1 MRIIFIFI
9 LEVVMPHIAVLLV
22 IICVKLNFLDAF
34 SSIRPITS
42 RKFGVMMMSNEDDSE
57 AKKPKLIQP
66 ITPIEPIAPIVKKE
80 NIVKEDVTTE
90 KVGEEAIDALMGEE
104 TEEEKYKR
112 EKLAE
117 IAEAKAKEVFVTQET
132 GRFECQACGYVYDVQ
147 QGMVKKG
154 IAPGTAFEN
163 IEKFRCPQCGASK
176 KYFVAETETLSGFK
190 ENLKY
195 GLGTNAMTGEQKGLL
210 INGGLLLGFAI
221 FMSGYLLE

>member
-1 MRIIFIFI
+1 MSTVTILLIILCIKVNI
-9 LEVVMPHIAVLLV
+9 
-22 IICVKLNFLDAF
+22 LDAF
-34 SSIRPITS
+34 NSFRPINA
-42 RKFGVMMMSNEDDSE
+42 RRFGVLMMSDGDDDSV
-57 AKKPKLIQP
+57 AKKPQLIQP
-66 ITPIEPIAPIVKKE
+66 ITPIEPIAPIE
-80 NIVKEDVTTE
+80 TTE
-90 KVGEEAIDALMGEE
+90 EKAEKDIETDKVGEEAIAALIGEE

-154 IAPGTAFEN
+154 IEPGTAFEN